1 MYMRILRLRFSN
13 HTAGVV
19 SWVSLKLGKS
29 YEVTS
34 LSAVHASEQN
44 DIIYGVRCHIN
55 FYLCCMFSHFS
66 QSDYAA
72 RVRQL
77 AQPARNVNS
86 IASRIASRHSVS
98 AAIAV
103 WRQSWFKRSLSLLE
117 YYCKPDNFFY
127 LLLLR
132 FTSTRVEALLRSL
145 IASVLPP
152 FELLWVAYMPDGTES
167 DARCGQWNSQKIHIM
182 WHK

>member
-1 MYMRILRLRFSN
+1 MYMRILRIRFSN

-19 SWVSLKLGKS
+19 AWVSLKLGKS

-86 IASRIASRHSVS
+86 IGSRIASRHSVS
-98 AAIAV
+98 TAIAIR
-103 WRQSWFKRSLSLLE
+103 RQRWFKRSLSLLE
-117 YYCKPDNFFY
+117 YYCKRDNFFY
-127 LLLLR
+127 LLLRFYKHSGRSATAFADRVGVAPFWVTLSICPTGQRVKSRPMLR
-132 FTSTRVEALLRSL
+132 ACR
-145 IASVLPP
+145 
-152 FELLWVAYMPDGTES
+152 
-167 DARCGQWNSQKIHIM
+167 
-182 WHK
+182 